1 MPNETQFDNIYPG
14 HDILRCMPLGQKTIT
29 VSPWNKMEP
38 ETGNLC
44 QKFNDD
50 ANFNN
55 KKLKL
60 ILNTIIN
67 TKLKL
72 VQNKILK

>member
-14 HDILRCMPLGQKTIT
+14 HDILRCMPLGKRQ
-29 VSPWNKMEP
+29 SLWWQNEMEP
-38 ETGNLC
+38 EIGNLC

-72 VQNKILK
+72 V

>member
-1 MPNETQFDNIYPG
+1 
-14 HDILRCMPLGQKTIT
+14 
-29 VSPWNKMEP
+29 MEP
-38 ETGNLC
+38 ETGNFC

-55 KKLKL
+55 KELKI

-72 VQNKILK
+72 VYIK

>member
-1 MPNETQFDNIYPG
+1 
-14 HDILRCMPLGQKTIT
+14 
-29 VSPWNKMEP
+29 MEP

-60 ILNTIIN
+60 ILNAIIN